1 MNGGGGNLGNLVWS
15 SYSGGQGGDELECVE
30 VDESGV
36 PYACGYATGTYFPIE
51 VGYTVM
57 PAFNGMGA
65 GFWSAVVMKVS
76 PSDKVALWATYY
88 GGDWQTK
95 AHKLAIDRTPETVVG
110 HIFVTGSTYASNF
123 EPHRNP
129 LTVFAAA
136 FIEDYLGG
144 KTRTW
149 IGAFDKNTGIR
160 DWGTTHGE
168 TGAATWGEH
177 GLAID
182 VDETGRLV
190 VAGQIETE
198 GAVDNITPTFPLV
211 TPTGAWSR
219 TVGGAFF
226 IVFTEDYD
234 IEWATTFGEY
244 DNGNSQTKITDLRL
258 ERSSEPPY
266 RSFWFAGAS
275 REGTSPPLDVVPMGN
290 AYYQANSASNEGC
303 TAMFGRVDLFNR
315 DILYCTRWGDWNAEA
330 YGLELTDKAL
340 WVVGWTSDN
349 QLTAAQCP
357 DPGGPGVHHSQTI
370 AGVDAGQ
377 GSDGFI
383 LRLEDP
389 DYNLAYGTLIGGS
402 RDDILLDVTSHET
415 DGRVYITGETRS
427 PSGFSTD
434 LNANYYF
441 QEQYDYWNRR
451 DALILGIADQSTPYM
466 TWRTAF
472 AGEQSDRGWGMAR
485 SETELYLVGSTAS
498 FENEGFPLMDFDT
511 NNDLDF
517 FQDFNLGGETSNTF
531 VPFYQFCASMN
542 HSYGGFGWP
551 EVLTTP
557 HDGFIACFGINDIV
571 GVNEPTPGR
580 SNVLQAQSLLDEGQW
595 LLRWPDQSN
604 WRLEVFDA
612 TGRRVQ
618 VVLVQSNATILNLG
632 AFAVGVYSV
641 RATVGTTVAAAKL
654 VRQ

>member
-1 MNGGGGNLGNLVWS
+1 
-15 SYSGGQGGDELECVE
+15 
-30 VDESGV
+30 
-36 PYACGYATGTYFPIE
+36 
-51 VGYTVM
+51 
-57 PAFNGMGA
+57 
-65 GFWSAVVMKVS
+65 
-76 PSDKVALWATYY
+76 
-88 GGDWQTK
+88 
-95 AHKLAIDRTPETVVG
+95 
-110 HIFVTGSTYASNF
+110 
-123 EPHRNP
+123 
-129 LTVFAAA
+129 
-136 FIEDYLGG
+136 
-144 KTRTW
+144 
-149 IGAFDKNTGIR
+149 
-160 DWGTTHGE
+160 
-168 TGAATWGEH
+168 
-177 GLAID
+177 
-182 VDETGRLV
+182 
-190 VAGQIETE
+190 
-198 GAVDNITPTFPLV
+198 
-211 TPTGAWSR
+211 
-219 TVGGAFF
+219 
-226 IVFTEDYD
+226 
-234 IEWATTFGEY
+234 
-244 DNGNSQTKITDLRL
+244 
-258 ERSSEPPY
+258 
-266 RSFWFAGAS
+266 
-275 REGTSPPLDVVPMGN
+275 MGN
-290 AYYQANSASNEGC
+290 AYYQSNSASNEGC

-427 PSGFSTD
+427 STGFSTN
-434 LNANYYF
+434 LNASYYF

-451 DALILGIADQSTPYM
+451 DALILGIADQSTPYL

-472 AGEQSDRGWGMAR
+472 AGEQSDRGWGVAR

-498 FENEGFPLMDFDT
+498 FENEGFPLMDFDI

-517 FQDFNLGGETSNTF
+517 FQDFNLGGETSSTF

-542 HSYGGFGWP
+542 HSYGGFAWP
-551 EVLTTP
+551 EPLTTP

-571 GVNEPTPGR
+571 GVNETTPGR
-580 SNVLQAQSLLDEGQW
+580 SDFLQAQTLSAEGHW
-595 LLRWPDQSN
+595 LLHFPDKMN

-618 VVLVQSNATILNLG
+618 VQQAHSSSFVLDLSTRASGI
-632 AFAVGVYSV
+632 YSV
-641 RATVGTTVAAAKL
+641 RAISGASVATTKL
-654 VRQ
+654 LRP